1 MFLVNLNVQVERF
14 CKLFINLI
22 VQGNSVLG
30 QLLPAKYTIGLIMPR
45 LSLYRANKQNDYK
58 FIDRTIAE
66 MYQVGGVDIY
76 IHKYLG
82 PKAHGDDS
90 SSINGGVQDAT
101 QPSFSS
107 ESPLLIEDLFL
118 LENRD
123 RSYDSDIHV
132 LRGVYTVSDIDFN
145 LTQFGLFL
153 QNDTLFI
160 TFHINNMIN
169 VIGRKLMNGDVL
181 ELPNLKDYYPLDTSL
196 PKALPKYY
204 VIQDASNA
212 SEGFS
217 VTWYPHLWRVKAVPL
232 VAAQEYNDVL
242 KNSFAT
248 DDIWDQDRTYPSGTV
263 VLVGSNYYRA
273 KQNVP
278 ASTSISNTA
287 YWESYVASTIQ
298 DILGTRA
305 KDIEVNDAILTQAEV
320 EVPLSGYDNTR
331 FYVVP
336 NDKIYGTSTSDTPES
351 FGYVQGYLAG
361 ATSGLEPPN
370 GLPVASGISF
380 PPNPSVG
387 NYVLRLDYYPN
398 RLFRFDGIRWVK
410 VTDEVRT
417 NLTPGA
423 TNHTQ
428 RSNFVNNTATVTTVD
443 RGNIPSRQGLSNI
456 LKPEADN

>member
-1 MFLVNLNVQVERF
+1 
-14 CKLFINLI
+14 
-22 VQGNSVLG
+22 
-30 QLLPAKYTIGLIMPR
+30 MPR
-45 LSLYRANKQNDYK
+45 LSLYRSNKQNDYK

-66 MYQVGGVDIY
+66 QYQVGGVDVY
-76 IHKYLG
+76 IHKFLG
-82 PKAHGDDS
+82 PKVHGDDS
-90 SSINGGVQDAT
+90 SSITGGTQDAT
-101 QPSFSS
+101 QPTYSS
-107 ESPLLIEDLFL
+107 ENPLFIEDLFL

-123 RSYDSDIHV
+123 RSYDTSVHV
-132 LRGVYTVSDIDFN
+132 LRGVYNTYDIDFN

-160 TFHINNMIN
+160 TFHINTMID

-181 ELPNLKDYYPLDTSL
+181 ELPNLKDYFPLDSSL

-217 VTWYPHLWRVKAVPL
+217 VTWYPHLWRVKATPL

-242 KNSFAT
+242 KTSFAS
-248 DDIWDQDRTYPSGTV
+248 DDIWDQDRIYPSGTV
-263 VLVGSNYYRA
+263 VLVGTNYYQA
-273 KQNVP
+273 VQNVP
-278 ASTSISNTA
+278 VGISISNTA
-287 YWESYVASTIQ
+287 YWESYVANTIQ

-305 KDIEVNDAILTQAEV
+305 KDIEVNDAVLTQAEF

-331 FYVVP
+331 FYIVP
-336 NDKIYGTSTSDTPES
+336 DATVYGTSENDTPDT
-351 FGYVQGYLAG
+351 FGYVQGYLTG
-361 ATSGLEPPN
+361 ATNGLEPPN
-370 GLPVASGISF
+370 GLPVTTGISF
-380 PPNPSVG
+380 PAGAVAG
-387 NYVLRLDYYPN
+387 DYVLRLDYYPN
-398 RLFRFDGIRWVK
+398 RLFRFDGSRWVK

-423 TNHTQ
+423 TNQTQ

-443 RGNIPSRQGLSNI
+443 RGTIPSRQGLSNI